1 MINYLLPPDN
11 GLTPHTLFRALSS
24 VRTIWTDRRVG
35 LLRLFDIPY
44 SVQNKIRSCSLYSS
58 EVEKIT
64 AALQYALNTLPGM
77 SWRRIAG
84 VLWFMEEHT
93 ALEKVRQY
101 LPHKPGDFITC
112 MVTFL
117 VHVYEYKCGA
127 NSYSLI
133 PNQGNYKIRGPHY
146 SYN

>member
-1 MINYLLPPDN
+1 MQCLLPPDN
-11 GLTPHTLFRALSS
+11 GLTPYTLLRALSS

-44 SVQNKIRSCSLYSS
+44 SVQNKIRSSPLYSS
-58 EVEKIT
+58 EDEKIM

-93 ALEKVRQY
+93 ALETVRQY
-101 LPHKPGDFITC
+101 LPHKPGDSITC
-112 MVTFL
+112 IVAF
-117 VHVYEYKCGA
+117 VVYE
-127 NSYSLI
+127 
-133 PNQGNYKIRGPHY
+133 
-146 SYN
+146 